1 MGEEGAPYRRW
12 QCFYCGY
19 VYDEAIGDPDHGL
32 PAGTRAEDIPDDWVC
47 PECGA
52 TRTDFHLIED

>member
-1 MGEEGAPYRRW
+1 MSPPPFRRW

-19 VYDEAIGDPDHGL
+19 IYDEAVGDPDHGL
-32 PAGTRAEDIPDDWVC
+32 APGTRYEDMPKDWTC

-52 TRTDFHLIED
+52 GKADLNPIDS